1 MILIHCGALSERVYF
16 SPLVLYN
23 FTTLGAEGSNGPD
36 SNVGYS
42 NTGLQ
47 HVSVSDGV
55 QEWHVPITAKFNVEA
70 CGASGGDGI
79 SKDRGLGGRGAKVR
93 GELQLAKGERL
104 KIIVGQRGL
113 TKDGKRHGS
122 GGGGTFVFNIT
133 NLSAPILV
141 AGGGGGG
148 SKLNGSHGN
157 DKREGSGNASGS
169 NGTGGLVC
177 PSSDQYDR
185 RQTCGSGAGLYG
197 KGGCYLKGSIC
208 VNSECDEGGK
218 SRRDNFKG
226 GHDNTYQGNCNGG
239 FGGGGA
245 CNNCPGGGGGYSGG
259 GVARNK
265 QAGGGGSYM
274 PVHDDTWNAT
284 KGGCKEGDGYVA
296 FIIAD

>member
-1 MILIHCGALSERVYF
+1 M
-16 SPLVLYN
+16 
-23 FTTLGAEGSNGPD
+23 
-36 SNVGYS
+36 
-42 NTGLQ
+42 
-47 HVSVSDGV
+47 SVADGV
-55 QEWHVPITAKFNVEA
+55 QEWHVPITAKFIVEA
-70 CGASGGDGI
+70 CGASGGDGTTAV
-79 SKDRGLGGRGAKVR
+79 GGRGAKVK
-93 GELQLAKGERL
+93 GELRLAKGERL

-113 TKDGKRHGS
+113 TKGVQIHGG
-122 GGGGTFVFNIT
+122 GGGGTFVFYT
-133 NLSAPILV
+133 NFTVPILV

-148 SKLNGSHGN
+148 SQFNGLHGN
-157 DKREGSGNASGS
+157 DKTEGSGNASGS

-177 PSSDQYDR
+177 PPSDSNGQ

-226 GHDNTYQGNCNGG
+226 GHDNTYQGNCDGG

-245 CNNCPGGGGGYSGG
+245 CKNCPGGGGGYSGG
-259 GVARNK
+259 GVAGNR
-265 QAGGGGSYM
+265 QAEGGGSYM

>member
-1 MILIHCGALSERVYF
+1 M
-16 SPLVLYN
+16 LYN
-23 FTTLGAEGSNGPD
+23 FTTLGAKGSNGPD
-36 SNVGYS
+36 SNVGYRG
-42 NTGLQ
+42 TGLQ
-47 HVSVSDGV
+47 HVSVADGV
-55 QEWHVPITAKFNVEA
+55 QEWHVPITAKYNVEV

-79 SKDRGLGGRGAKVR
+79 SSFQGLGGRGAKVR
-93 GELQLAKGERL
+93 GVLQLAKGERL

-113 TKDGKRHGS
+113 TKDGKHHGS

-177 PSSDQYDR
+177 PSSDPNER
-185 RQTCGSGAGLYG
+185 RQACGSGAGLYG

-245 CNNCPGGGGGYSGG
+245 CNNCPGGGGGDSGG